1 MFQLVLKFFGG
12 KLSLCP
18 RREINFHTGI
28 FLGQEAKISK
38 NNNGHLKENIFYASW
53 INQRGFPGG
62 SVIKNLPADAGD
74 AGSIS
79 GLGRSPREGYTNIHT
94 HTHTC
99 LLGAPAS
106 NAHHFAPGEGN
117 SQPTPVFY
125 LEAPMDRGA
134 WWATAQEVT
143 KELDTTFN

>member
-1 MFQLVLKFFGG
+1 MQEMQD
-12 KLSLCP
+12 P
-18 RREINFHTGI
+18 
-28 FLGQEAKISK
+28 FLGWEDPLEKDTQT
-38 NNNGHLKENIFYASW
+38 Y
-53 INQRGFPGG
+53 
-62 SVIKNLPADAGD
+62 
-74 AGSIS
+74 
-79 GLGRSPREGYTNIHT
+79 
-94 HTHTC
+94 THTC